1 MADQNLDETRLFD
14 LGDEEKASEVDALI
28 RETKSELDRLD
39 AMMDTAPEPQ
49 QAPDEP
55 ETPKEPETPAEADEA
70 DDEPDAPEA
79 PEKPEK
85 PKKEKKPK
93 RERTRLPAGIRAL
106 IYVVCVL
113 GSAALLALA
122 GWVCADDVLAL
133 TSPDEVVTVTVDE
146 SDTFR
151 DVAHTLHESGLIR
164 FEWLFRFYGWFSHAE
179 NKIDPGTYELNK
191 VFDYHALV
199 NGMIAGAETRA
210 TVTVLIPEGYECSR
224 IFALLE
230 EQGVCSA
237 ESLYRTA
244 ASYEF
249 SYDFLSDLP
258 YGEDN
263 RLEGYLFPDTYQFY
277 VDDDPVNVIDK
288 FLRNFAA
295 KFDDEMDAAIDDLNA
310 MLRGKMTANGF
321 TEAEIEAGMMDR
333 DKIVIVAS
341 LIEKEAAIS
350 SERTKIA
357 SVIYNRLCSKLYP
370 CLQIDAT
377 VQYALGERKENLTTE
392 DLNIS
397 SPYNTYNNAGL
408 PIGPIANPGL
418 SALKAAIY
426 PADTNYYFYALDR
439 DGTHHF
445 SETYYEHNDFLEGLE
460 NGND

>member
-14 LGDEEKASEVDALI
+14 LGDEEKQSELDALL
-28 RETKSELDRLD
+28 RETKSELNRLD
-39 AMMDTAPEPQ
+39 AIMDGTAEPEKDAPQ
-49 QAPDEP
+49 PDEP
-55 ETPKEPETPAEADEA
+55 EQPESP
-70 DDEPDAPEA
+70 DEPDEA
-79 PEKPEK
+79 EKPEK
-85 PKKEKKPK
+85 PKKVKKEKRPKEK
-93 RERTRLPAGIRAL
+93 RERLPAGIRAL

-133 TSPDEVVTVTVDE
+133 TKPDEVVTVTVGE
-146 SDTFR
+146 NDTLR
-151 DVAHTLHESGLIR
+151 DVAKTLHKDGLIR

-210 TVTVLIPEGYECSR
+210 TATVMIPEGYECSQ

-230 EQGVCSA
+230 EQGVCTA
-237 ESLYRTA
+237 EELCRTA
-244 ASYEF
+244 ASHEF
-249 SYDFLSDLP
+249 DYDFLSDLP

-263 RLEGYLFPDTYQFY
+263 RLEGYLFPDTYEFY
-277 VDDDPVNVIDK
+277 VGDDPVNVIDK
-288 FLRNFAA
+288 FLRNFAG

-310 MLRGKMTANGF
+310 MLREKMAANGF

-333 DKIVIVAS
+333 GKIVIVAS

-408 PIGPIANPGL
+408 PVGPIANPGL

-426 PADTNYYFYALDR
+426 PADTNYFFYALDR